1 MQANG
6 CKRLGTW
13 RGWIAACALMLSIQP
28 AGAAVQVSVSG
39 SVASAQIELP
49 GGVEAELILTFSN
62 AQNLSPQ
69 SLGITAAPISLLD
82 PVLLTRLPSSL
93 TGLLS
98 QLPLLVTIE
107 PPASGGLALSDTV
120 RVELHT
126 ELLTYTSNSPYR
138 LFKSSNNGP
147 FLDITD
153 EVAPGSVRTRGTT
166 GGFSQF
172 LIVADLRAP
181 ASVVEEKLQ
190 RLESRVAEVP
200 LSHRAALAAQLTDVR
215 AAVVAGELD
224 SAIALLDAFRA
235 NVSELSGSVI
245 PNVWKAD
252 RSVTNVAGELLA
264 GAATLR
270 FSIGTLRG
278 H

>member
-1 MQANG
+1 M
-6 CKRLGTW
+6 L
-13 RGWIAACALMLSIQP
+13 ALQP
-28 AGAAVQVSVSG
+28 AGAAVDVSVSG
-39 SVASAQIELP
+39 SVATAEIELA
-49 GGVEAELILTFSN
+49 GGIEAELILTFSD

-69 SLGITAAPISLLD
+69 SLGITANPVSLLD
-82 PVLLTRLPSSL
+82 ALLLLRLPSSL

-98 QLPLLVTIE
+98 QIPLLVTIE
-107 PPASGGLALSDTV
+107 PPVNSGFVMEDTV

-126 ELLTYTSNSPYR
+126 ELLTFSSNSPYR

-147 FLDITD
+147 FIDITD

-172 LIVADLRAP
+172 LILADLRAP
-181 ASVVEEKLQ
+181 ATVVEEKLQ

-200 LSHRAALAAQLTDVR
+200 LSHRAALAAQIADVR
-215 AAVVAGELD
+215 AAVVANQLD

-270 FSIGTLRG
+270 FSIGSLRG